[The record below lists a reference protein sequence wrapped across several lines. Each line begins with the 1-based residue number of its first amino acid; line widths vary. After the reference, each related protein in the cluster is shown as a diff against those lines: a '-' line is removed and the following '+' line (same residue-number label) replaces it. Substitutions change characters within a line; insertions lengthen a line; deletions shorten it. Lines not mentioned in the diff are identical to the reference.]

1 MRLFLLLI
9 SSLLSYIVNH
19 ISFGHINRHGY
30 GTYRSLSLA
39 KPRSEARSGV
49 QRRVSFSHAGPLEHI
64 TRSHRGPK
72 KMVKLKIK
80 ASALQAF
87 HQTQQQQQ
95 SASESHTMSVAPSHQ
110 QQSQAPP
117 PLDAPTRPPKSSKTK
132 STAAKPLKKGRPPSK
147 TTVSEAGTPIP
158 RSKKAKNGV
167 EPPQAPPQST
177 PLPTLPKIK
186 IKGYTPVAAAS
197 PAAPPPLPSAAV
209 RQPKPKLKLTSSS
222 VAAAQA
228 AAQAAAVPFSN
239 TSFPNGLVR
248 TPTIKLKHTPKPAVS
263 RKRRHEPGLG
273 YDSEASDREEDP
285 AIEENFILRMQPG
298 PDCDYLREVIERKE
312 LNVTSDVWMKF
323 KEPRKAVVCVRGH
336 LYAAAL
342 VDLPCVIEANKT
354 LDKKNI
360 FKVADICQILL
371 VTQRITHEEEIW
383 SVKFNHGDQQ
393 YPHGLTPPMQ
403 YARKR
408 RFRKRISNRTIEAVE
423 AEVDR
428 LLKDDEAAES
438 SKFHLVDA
446 AELDREGSP
455 ESEAGDDY
463 ALLGQ
468 EEYDDEQDA
477 EGEVDVEYQYAPQD
491 GGDIEMDEQSL
502 VNDLESALFDAGD
515 DDAAAGNESETSDE
529 DEEEEVVPPEPEL
542 SDTAKE
548 ALQQKE
554 KLKEEI
560 QDLEEM
566 IASKATEYEKMGNAM
581 LKARVGKVIQGFQ
594 NQLDVKR
601 EMLGKLSG

>member
-1 MRLFLLLI
+1 
-9 SSLLSYIVNH
+9 
-19 ISFGHINRHGY
+19 
-30 GTYRSLSLA
+30 
-39 KPRSEARSGV
+39 
-49 QRRVSFSHAGPLEHI
+49 
-64 TRSHRGPK
+64 
-72 KMVKLKIK
+72 MVKLKIG
-80 ASALQAF
+80 AAALQAF
-87 HQTQQQQQ
+87 HLAQQEQQQEVNPRSPAASATPSQQQQ
-95 SASESHTMSVAPSHQ
+95 PR
-110 QQSQAPP
+110 PP
-117 PLDAPTRPPKSSKTK
+117 PPIETPTRPPKSSKQK
-132 STAAKPLKKGRPPSK
+132 SSVVKSSKKGRPSSK
-147 TTVSEAGTPIP
+147 TTASEAGTPAPP
-158 RSKKAKNGV
+158 RTKKAKTAA
-167 EPPQAPPQST
+167 EPPQTPSYAAPPQST
-177 PLPTLPKIK
+177 PLPSVIPKIK
-186 IKGYTPVAAAS
+186 IKGYTPAVATL
-197 PAAPPPLPSAAV
+197 PPPPPPPPSAVA
-209 RQPKPKLKLTSSS
+209 RPPKPKLKLTSSS

-228 AAQAAAVPFSN
+228 AAGAPFPNVPFA
-239 TSFPNGLVR
+239 NGPAR
-248 TPTIKLKHTPKPAVS
+248 TPTIKLKHTPKPTTS
-263 RKRRHEPGLG
+263 RKRRHDPGNG

-360 FKVADICQILL
+360 FKVADICQMLL
-371 VTQRITHEEEIW
+371 VTQRLTHEEEIW
-383 SVKFNHGDQQ
+383 SVKLNHGEQQ

-428 LLKDDEAAES
+428 LLKDDEVAEN

-463 ALLGQ
+463 ALLGE

-477 EGEVDVEYQYAPQD
+477 EGEADVEYLYAPQD
-491 GGDIEMDEQSL
+491 GDDVEMDEQSL

-542 SDTAKE
+542 SDEAKE
-548 ALQQKE
+548 ALQQRE

-581 LKARVGKVIQGFQ
+581 LKARVGKVILGFQ
-594 NQLDVKR
+594 NQLDIKR
-601 EMLGKLSG
+601 EMLAQLNA

>member
-1 MRLFLLLI
+1 
-9 SSLLSYIVNH
+9 
-19 ISFGHINRHGY
+19 
-30 GTYRSLSLA
+30 
-39 KPRSEARSGV
+39 
-49 QRRVSFSHAGPLEHI
+49 
-64 TRSHRGPK
+64 
-72 KMVKLKIK
+72 MVKLKIG
-80 ASALQAF
+80 AAALQAF
-87 HQTQQQQQ
+87 HQAQQQQQ
-95 SASESHTMSVAPSHQ
+95 QAAAGSPAASATPSHQ
-110 QQSQAPP
+110 QEQAQPP
-117 PLDAPTRPPKSSKTK
+117 PPIKTPPRPPKPSKQNSTVTKTSKKSRPASKT
-132 STAAKPLKKGRPPSK
+132 A
-147 TTVSEAGTPIP
+147 SEVGTPAP
-158 RSKKAKNGV
+158 RSKKAKPAT
-167 EPPQAPPQST
+167 ELPQTQSYVAPQSI
-177 PLPTLPKIK
+177 PVPNVIPKIK
-186 IKGYTPVAAAS
+186 IKGYTPMAAT
-197 PAAPPPLPSAAV
+197 PPPPPPPPPSTAT
-209 RQPKPKLKLTSSS
+209 RPPKPKLKLHSSS

-228 AAQAAAVPFSN
+228 AAQAP
-239 TSFPNGLVR
+239 FPNGTAR
-248 TPTIKLKHTPKPAVS
+248 TPTIKLKHTPKPATS
-263 RKRRHEPGLG
+263 RKRRHEPGNG

-298 PDCDYLREVIERKE
+298 PDCDYLRDVIERKE

-354 LDKKNI
+354 LDKKNV
-360 FKVADICQILL
+360 FKVADICQMLL

-383 SVKFNHGDQQ
+383 SVKLNHGDQQ

-428 LLKDDEAAES
+428 LLKDDEAAGN

-463 ALLGQ
+463 ALLG
-468 EEYDDEQDA
+468 EGEYDEQDA
-477 EGEVDVEYQYAPQD
+477 EGEVDVEYLYAPQE
-491 GGDIEMDEQSL
+491 GGDVEMDEQSL
-502 VNDLESALFDAGD
+502 VNDLESALFAAGD

-542 SDTAKE
+542 SDAAKE
-548 ALQQKE
+548 TLQLRK

-566 IASKATEYEKMGNAM
+566 IASKATEYKKMGNAM

-601 EMLGKLSG
+601 EMLAQLSE

>member
-1 MRLFLLLI
+1 MYEATFNAA
-9 SSLLSYIVNH
+9 SPLSMPDY
-19 ISFGHINRHGY
+19 
-30 GTYRSLSLA
+30 
-39 KPRSEARSGV
+39 
-49 QRRVSFSHAGPLEHI
+49 I
-64 TRSHRGPK
+64 TRSPTLTAPESTR

-87 HQTQQQQQ
+87 HQAQQQQLQ
-95 SASESHTMSVAPSHQ
+95 QPAPGSRAMSATPSHQ
-110 QQSQAPP
+110 QQSQLPP
-117 PLDAPTRPPKSSKTK
+117 PIDTPTRPPKPSKPK
-132 STAAKPLKKGRPPSK
+132 SMAAQPSKKGRPPSK
-147 TTVSEAGTPIP
+147 TTVSEAGTPP

-167 EPPQAPPQST
+167 DPPQAPSYFAPQST

-186 IKGYTPVAAAS
+186 IKGYTPVAATP
-197 PAAPPPLPSAAV
+197 PAAPPPLPSAVAH
-209 RQPKPKLKLTSSS
+209 PKPKLKLTSSS

-228 AAQAAAVPFSN
+228 AARAAAAPFSN
-239 TSFPNGLVR
+239 GPFPNGPVR

-298 PDCDYLREVIERKE
+298 PDCDHLREVIERKE

-354 LDKKNI
+354 LDKKGV
-360 FKVADICQILL
+360 FKVADICQMLL

-428 LLKDDEAAES
+428 LLKDDETAVS

-446 AELDREGSP
+446 ADVDREGSP

-477 EGEVDVEYQYAPQD
+477 EGEVDVEYQYAPQN

-542 SDTAKE
+542 SDAAKE

-601 EMLGKLSG
+601 EMLAKLSG